1 MNERAVKALAGKM
14 IQSISVERPAS
25 RQPIGHVLKTHPQQF
40 QDIVEGAKPFEVR
53 KDDRD
58 FARGDTV
65 VLVEY
70 DPASKQHTG
79 RSTTRTIGYLGRG
92 APYPAGYCAFLLEYG
107 DTCAPKMSMG
117 LAGGLV
123 R

>member
-14 IQSISVERPAS
+14 IDSISVERP
-25 RQPIGHVLKTHPQQF
+25 RQPVGHVLKTQPQHF
-40 QDIVEGAKPFEVR
+40 QDIIEGAKTFEVR

-58 FARGDTV
+58 FASGDTV

-70 DPASKQHTG
+70 DPATKQHTG